1 MIGLVDC
8 NNFFA
13 SCEELFRPHLR
24 GKPIVV
30 LSSNDGCV
38 IARSKAAK
46 KLGIAMGAPAF
57 ECREL
62 FKKYD
67 VEICSS
73 NFTLYADMSRR
84 VMDVLKS
91 TVPSVEVYSI
101 DEAFFTIEQ
110 PDSAEPIACGL
121 RKKLFKWTGIPVSIG
136 IARSK
141 VLAKLASEEAKKLPS
156 GVFVLH
162 KEYEQAVLQKTPVED
177 IWGIGPQLSKKARAH
192 GIYTAFDL
200 VQLPQSSL
208 QKLFN
213 VVGQKIVYEL
223 RGESIL
229 ELETVR
235 APRKSISTAKSF
247 AYAIDNEEE
256 IASILASYIARVT
269 TELRN
274 EGSLASII
282 QISLFSSNRETIFE
296 RSLAL
301 DEPTSYTPRLLE
313 IGKRMLSAL
322 FNPNHTYR
330 KVGVCLSG
338 LVPDDP
344 APDFFR
350 KEQTREHSV
359 MEVVDRLNCKLGKG
373 TIRFAAE
380 KPRPV
385 KNSACSRRATTAWDE
400 LPQVM

>member
-13 SCEELFRPHLR
+13 SCEELFRPYLR

-46 KLGIAMGAPAF
+46 KLGIKMGAPAF
-57 ECREL
+57 EYREL
-62 FKKYD
+62 FKKYN
-67 VEICSS
+67 VELCSS

-101 DEAFFTIEQ
+101 DEAFFVLEDS
-110 PDSAEPIACGL
+110 DSAESIATEL

-141 VLAKLASEEAKKLPS
+141 VLAKLASEEAKTTPS
-156 GVFVLH
+156 GVCVV
-162 KEYEQAVLQKTPVED
+162 YEKDETALLQKTEVEE
-177 IWGIGPQLSKKARAH
+177 IWGIGPRLSQRARAH
-192 GIYTAFDL
+192 GIYTAYDL
-200 VQLPQSSL
+200 TIHPQISL

-213 VVGQKIVYEL
+213 VVGQKIVHEL
-223 RGESIL
+223 KGESIL
-229 ELETVR
+229 QLEMVR

-247 AYAIDNEEE
+247 AYTIDNEED
-256 IASILASYIARVT
+256 IASILSSYIARVT
-269 TELRN
+269 MELRK

-282 QISLFSSNRETIFE
+282 QISLFCKDRETVFE

-301 DEPTSYTPRLLE
+301 DEPTSYTPRLIE
-313 IGKRMLSAL
+313 IGKRMLSTL
-322 FNPNHTYR
+322 FNPTYAYK

-344 APDFFR
+344 APDLYR
-350 KEQTREHSV
+350 KVQTQEHSV
-359 MEVVDRLNCKLGKG
+359 MEVVDRLNCKHGKG

-385 KNSACSRRATTAWDE
+385 KSSMRSSHATTAWDE
-400 LPQVM
+400 LPRVH